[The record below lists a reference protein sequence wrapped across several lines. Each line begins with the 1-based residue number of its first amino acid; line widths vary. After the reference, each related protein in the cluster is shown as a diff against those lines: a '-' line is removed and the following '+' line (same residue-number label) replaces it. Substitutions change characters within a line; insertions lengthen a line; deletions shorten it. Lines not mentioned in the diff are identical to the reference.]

1 MTNPSFSATE
11 ISSLIDEKIEIL
23 SLPAQPE
30 RLYEPIRYF
39 LSLGGKRLR
48 PLLALMSYNLFSE
61 SIDDGILPALSIEVF
76 HNFTLVHDDIMDKAP
91 MRRGKDTVHK
101 KWDNNVAILSGDA
114 MLVKAYQ
121 LLEQMPKEKLPML
134 LKAFNQTALEVCEGQ
149 QFDMDFESRS
159 LSSNTVTEAEY
170 MNMIRLKTAVLFGLS
185 FQLGGIL
192 GNQDQS
198 VVQQLYNAGVK
209 LGLAFQLQD
218 DLLDLYGG
226 EKFGKQVG
234 GDILNAKKT
243 FLLVKAL
250 ELASDEDKKQIIEI
264 IGNKS
269 MPDKEKIEGASEI
282 YGRYNINEITQAQIE
297 GHLTEFQNS
306 ILGINEINTNKML
319 EFVNSLAQRSV

>member
-121 LLEQMPKEKLPML
+121 LLEQVPKEKLPML

-250 ELASDEDKKQIIEI
+250 ELASDEDKRKIIEVMVNI
-264 IGNKS
+264 N
-269 MPDKEKIEGASEI
+269 MPDQDKIDSVSEL
-282 YGRYNINEITQAQIE
+282 YGKYNVQEITQSQIE
-297 GHLTEFQNS
+297 QYLDEFHS
-306 ILGINEINTNKML
+306 EIKGINPANATNML
-319 EFVNSLAQRSV
+319 DFVISLAHRSV

>member
-250 ELASDEDKKQIIEI
+250 ELASDEDKRKIIEVMVNI
-264 IGNKS
+264 N
-269 MPDKEKIEGASEI
+269 MPDQDKIDSVSEL
-282 YGRYNINEITQAQIE
+282 YGKYNVQEITQSQIE
-297 GHLTEFQNS
+297 QYLDEFHS
-306 ILGINEINTNKML
+306 EIKGINPANATNML
-319 EFVNSLAQRSV
+319 DFVISLAHRSV

>member
-1 MTNPSFSATE
+1 MTKPSFSASE
-11 ISSLIDEKIEIL
+11 ISSLIDGKIELL
-23 SLPAQPE
+23 SLPDSPE
-30 RLYEPIRYF
+30 RLYAPIRYI

-91 MRRGKDTVHK
+91 MRRGKDTVHI

-121 LLEQMPKEKLPML
+121 LLEHTPKEKLPKL
-134 LKAFNQTALEVCEGQ
+134 LKTFNQTALEVCEGQ
-149 QFDMDFESRS
+149 QFDMDFETRS
-159 LSSNTVTEAEY
+159 LSNNSVTEAEY

-185 FQLGGIL
+185 LQLGGIL
-192 GNQDQS
+192 GSQNKD
-198 VVQQLYNAGVK
+198 VVEQLYNAGVQ

-250 ELASDEDKKQIIEI
+250 ELASVEDKKQLIELM
-264 IGNKS
+264 GNTNIS
-269 MPDKEKIEGASEI
+269 DKEKIDAVSQLYEQ
-282 YGRYNINEITQAQIE
+282 YNIKELAQSQVE
-297 GHLTEFQNS
+297 KHLNNFQKS
-306 ILGINEINTNKML
+306 LLGVNTMNATSML
-319 EFVNSLAQRSV
+319 EFVNSLSHRST

>member
-1 MTNPSFSATE
+1 MSPALSVAE
-11 ISSLIDEKIEIL
+11 ISSLIDSKIKQL
-23 SLPAQPE
+23 ALPSNPA
-30 RLYEPIRYF
+30 RLYEPIHYI

-61 SIDDGILPALSIEVF
+61 SIDETILPALSIEVF

-91 MRRGKDTVHK
+91 MRRGNDTVHI
-101 KWDNNVAILSGDA
+101 KWNNNVAILSGDA

-121 LLEQMPKEKLPML
+121 LFEQAPQDKLPSL
-134 LKAFNQTALEVCEGQ
+134 LKAFNKTALEVCEGQ
-149 QFDMDFESRS
+149 QLDMDFEERS
-159 LSSNTVTEAEY
+159 LDNNVVTEAEY

-192 GNQDQS
+192 GAQDENI
-198 VVQQLYNAGVK
+198 VEQLYNAGVH

-226 EKFGKQVG
+226 ENFGKQVG

-250 ELASDEDKKQIIEI
+250 ALASEDDSTKIIDTMDNNEVRDHEKIATIKSLYDSYKIYEIAQSQIEQQLNDFQETI
-264 IGNKS
+264 IG
-269 MPDKEKIEGASEI
+269 
-282 YGRYNINEITQAQIE
+282 INSTRATV
-297 GHLTEFQNS
+297 L
-306 ILGINEINTNKML
+306 LD
-319 EFVNSLAQRSV
+319 FVNSLAHRSV